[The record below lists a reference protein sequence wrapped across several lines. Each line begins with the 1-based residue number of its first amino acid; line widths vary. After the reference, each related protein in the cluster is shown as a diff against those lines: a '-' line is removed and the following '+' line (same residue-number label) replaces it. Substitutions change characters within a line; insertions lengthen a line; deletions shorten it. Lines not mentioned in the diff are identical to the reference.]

1 MISGMINN
9 KNLNPLVTELSLR
22 VRKLNVSIVFI
33 TQSHFKVPKEVR
45 LNTTH
50 IIIIKI
56 PNKRELQGIATI
68 IHQTLTLKIL

>member
-9 KNLNPLVTELSLR
+9 KKLNPLVTELSLR
-22 VRKLNVSIVFI
+22 DRKLNVSIIFI

>member
-9 KNLNPLVTELSLR
+9 KKLNPLVTELSLR
-22 VRKLNVSIVFI
+22 DRKLNVSIVFI
-33 TQSHFKVPKEVR
+33 TQSHFKVPKEV
-45 LNTTH
+45 NTTH
-50 IIIIKI
+50 IIIMKI